1 MINTFIGLL
10 VLIVLYK
17 LLKTKKKKPEPVKDK
32 RRKASQEDYDNV
44 KSLLDE
50 AILMLD
56 EMQPEGEWGE

>member
-17 LLKTKKKKPEPVKDK
+17 LLKTKKKKAEPVKDK
-32 RRKASQEDYDNV
+32 RRKASQEDYDKV

-50 AILMLD
+50 AILLLD